1 MAKRTRKPKP
11 PTGGGG
17 MMKQI
22 QQLQEQ
28 LLAAQDALAEE
39 TIMATAG
46 GGVVK
51 ATVTGDQQ
59 VESIEIDP
67 AVLEENDVEMLQDL
81 ILSAVN
87 SALEQSRELAAERLG
102 PLTGGLPF

>member
-1 MAKRTRKPKP
+1 M
-11 PTGGGG
+11 GGAG

-28 LLAAQDALAEE
+28 LLSAQDALAEE
-39 TIMATAG
+39 TITVTAG
-46 GGVVK
+46 GGVIK
-51 ATVTGDQQ
+51 ATVTGDQKF
-59 VESIEIDP
+59 EAIEIDP
-67 AVLEENDVEMLQDL
+67 DILEDADVEMLQDL

-87 SALEQSRELAAERLG
+87 SALEKSQELASERLG